1 MLSIINGDLLEQNFD
16 VIGHQANCL
25 NIMGAGIALQIKNKF
40 PNAFE
45 VDRLVNQNNKYGNF
59 SISRT
64 QKPYIANLYGQYA
77 IGKIYNKMLKYD
89 NLKALESALE
99 GLLNYMSYD
108 SLKTLGLPYMI
119 GCGLAGGDWNKTFEM
134 IKKLSKKHDNIDIYL
149 VRKL

>member
-1 MLSIINGDLLEQNFD
+1 MLSIIIGDLLEQDFD

-119 GCGLAGGDWNKTFEM
+119 GCGLAGGDWCKTFEM

>member
-1 MLSIINGDLLEQNFD
+1 MLNIINGDLLEQNFD

-119 GCGLAGGDWNKTFEM
+119 GCGLAGGDWSKTFEM

>member
-45 VDRLVNQNNKYGNF
+45 VDKQVNQNNKYGTF
-59 SISRT
+59 SLSIT
-64 QKPYIANLYGQYA
+64 QRPYIANLYGQYG
-77 IGKIYNKMLKYD
+77 IGIVKDTIIKEA
-89 NLKALESALE
+89 NLKALENALDS
-99 GLLNYMSYD
+99 LLCYMSYD

-119 GCGLAGGDWNKTFEM
+119 GCGLAGGDWSKTFEM